1 MNTILVAVDFSPVT
15 RLLLQAAERVAD
27 VSTKVYLIHVAAPEP
42 DFVGYTV
49 GPQYIRDD
57 RANELREE
65 HRMLSSYKD
74 ELIQKGIDAEALLV
88 GGPTVETLLGE
99 VEKLKAE
106 LLIIGRKGH
115 SKIFEVIIGSVCNDI
130 MHKLT
135 VPALV
140 IPEPKE

>member
-1 MNTILVAVDFSPVT
+1 
-15 RLLLQAAERVAD
+15 
-27 VSTKVYLIHVAAPEP
+27 
-42 DFVGYTV
+42 
-49 GPQYIRDD
+49 
-57 RANELREE
+57 
-65 HRMLSSYKD
+65 MLSSYKD